1 MKVVWKGKKGTK
13 EEVLNIY
20 RKLREELQLPIYVD
34 EDTAVVD
41 FHWARSSVV
50 FIPTRETLTTVKNSE
65 LLGFLKKAGVKRV
78 LLDSLYPNHID
89 LMKALCEAG
98 LEVEAVSRPTAQEE
112 FRAYVRRKVEVLKK
126 ARVNIDIELNK
137 NDYNDAVITA
147 FIFPKYRRRIDVRFL
162 NCWPYMMLWRR
173 ARRIHKAYRQLIK
186 ATPPSIKKRLQ
197 QLMQAIIPTREKKS
211 LTKVDEVRLE
221 VFATSFIKSVM
232 ENYPEYEIGK
242 LFERLRIVDD
252 AIKQAHVS
260 EVFIEMLGYR
270 SRQKFLNKAGIR
282 MARNASDKPFI
293 CDRALRDALMQ
304 AAIKIY
310 HIDPIRER
318 AIIKIRAIRLAEEIF
333 RWMKEVETRNV
344 EDGRVEETRVT
355 GPSQKERELQEFSPV
370 KGPCESRSDKTN
382 LPALGPHTPGRTDNT
397 TATS

>member
-162 NCWPYMMLWRR
+162 NCWPHMMLWRR

>member
-252 AIKQAHVS
+252 VIKQAHVS